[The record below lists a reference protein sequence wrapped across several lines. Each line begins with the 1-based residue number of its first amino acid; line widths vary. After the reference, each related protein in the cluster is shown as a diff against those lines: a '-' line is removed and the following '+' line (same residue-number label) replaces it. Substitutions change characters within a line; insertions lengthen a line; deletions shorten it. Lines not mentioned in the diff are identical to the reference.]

1 MKYIE
6 LKAVMKLVQEEREQF
21 RNMLKELGVQSSIKD
36 QIALRHFRNILRQLT
51 VWTEKA
57 KDEMGPIAAG
67 TDHVYVLYSYGGAI
81 LGATKNY
88 KKAKEAQQVLE
99 KKYPD
104 MEVLISRADLLDLRF
119 EKGGVI

>member
-6 LKAVMKLVQEEREQF
+6 LKAVMKLVQEERGQF
-21 RNMLKELGVQSSIKD
+21 LNRLKELGVQSSIKD

-51 VWTEKA
+51 DWTEEA
-57 KDEMGPIAAG
+57 KDDRGPITSS
-67 TDHVYVLYSYGGAI
+67 TDHIYVLYSHMGAI
-81 LGATKNY
+81 FGATKNY
-88 KKAKEAQQVLE
+88 KKAKEARQVLE